1 MVNYFTRWDD
11 IHKSNNAWKQKPAES
26 REEPIPISP
35 SKGLPLSVSK
45 LERSHGLQL
54 RLGESANHS
63 DEFVLC
69 WPGEVTQRRK

>member
-1 MVNYFTRWDD
+1 MPISLIMVNSFTRWND
-11 IHKSNNAWKQKPAES
+11 IDKSNAWKQKSAES

-54 RLGESANHS
+54 QLGESANHS
-63 DEFVLC
+63 DELFSV
-69 WPGEVTQRRK
+69 G